1 MDKFFYQAKGG
12 KWQVAIIIEMEY
24 CFCDDVIAT
33 DNLIKAANQ
42 VYFENLANSASKIAL
57 TEEES
62 AWFCYGLQL
71 CASYLVKIQKESKN
85 ILFRLHNI
93 HFSDCCIQKEAFA
106 HAAIQWVEDT
116 FGIIMPKVVVSFD
129 NTLGYHGMYCF
140 DFSQF
145 L

>member
-12 KWQVAIIIEMEY
+12 KWQVAIIIE
-24 CFCDDVIAT
+24 I
-33 DNLIKAANQ
+33 
-42 VYFENLANSASKIAL
+42 
-57 TEEES
+57 
-62 AWFCYGLQL
+62 
-71 CASYLVKIQKESKN
+71 KIQKESKN

-116 FGIIMPKVVVSFD
+116 FGITMPKVVVSFD